1 MSKRKYITFR
11 ILITIILAT
20 LAGITGSEGGWWWGL
35 LLIVAAISIL
45 LFIRYLFIR
54 YLSPKK
60 LKEAMTDERTKRIQE
75 KAAAMAIRIFFPAV
89 MVIGASLVVLS
100 YKAGFD
106 FSQVG
111 ITLIYT
117 VFALALLVITL
128 RFHYDREF

>member
-20 LAGITGSEGGWWWGL
+20 LAGIAGSEGGWWWGL
-35 LLIVAAISIL
+35 LLIVAAISI
-45 LFIRYLFIR
+45 FLFIR
-54 YLSPKK
+54 YLSPKI
-60 LKEAMTDERTKRIQE
+60 LKEAMTDERTERIQE

-89 MVIGASLVVLS
+89 MVIGASLVVFS